1 MNPSRFEHEFYQR
14 PALLVAKDLLGT
26 VLVHKTKAGITKGK
40 IVEVEAYMG
49 SLDKAAHSYKNIITP
64 RTEILYGEGG
74 FAYVYLIYG
83 MYHCMNVV
91 CNVVDKPECVLIR
104 ALEPLE
110 GIDLMKER
118 RKTDKIL
125 NLCSGPGKLS
135 SAMGITKEQNG
146 FNLSA
151 DIFYIEKST
160 DKAEDIEIETSKRIN
175 IGYAEEAIEYPWRFM
190 LKDNKFVSYRKV

>member
-1 MNPSRFEHEFYQR
+1 MNLLRFEHEFYQR
-14 PALLVAKDLLGT
+14 PALLVAKELLGAI
-26 VLVHKTKAGITKGK
+26 LVHETKEGIIKGK

-49 SLDKAAHSYKNIITP
+49 SLDKAAHSYKNIKTP

-83 MYHCMNVV
+83 MYYCMNVV
-91 CNVVDKPECVLIR
+91 CNMVDKPECVLIR

-118 RKTDKIL
+118 RKTDKML
-125 NLCSGPGKLS
+125 NLCSGPGKLC

-146 FNLSA
+146 NNLSG
-151 DIFYIEKST
+151 DSFYIQQPVEKFQ
-160 DKAEDIEIETSKRIN
+160 DIEIETSKRIN
-175 IGYAEEAIEYPWRFM
+175 IGYAEEAIEYPWRFTI
-190 LKDNKFVSYRKV
+190 KDSKFISV